1 MWAWLAACA
10 KVVPVPA
17 VPGDDVAAGVSD
29 PVLSSI
35 VREAWEL
42 GLDEDPV
49 RATALGDH
57 RRDARWP
64 DPSAAAVAADSHRR
78 QELLDRLA
86 ALPLDAGRDRE
97 TAALL
102 ANSLR
107 GAVERVVCRSE
118 TWVVGVRFH
127 PGNALSDLATAHPM
141 AEGQGA
147 VDLGARLRSFPAY
160 VDGVIAGWRR
170 GLAEGRVA
178 SRTGIERAA
187 SQLDGIV
194 ASDVATWE
202 LGVAIRGAPELS
214 EATRTA
220 LLAELDGPVRE
231 ALGRAASTMR
241 DEMLPA
247 GRVGREEG
255 VGAIPDGPAC
265 YAAQVRAHT
274 TLDMAP
280 PEIHALGLSEL
291 RTIHAEMRQLGL
303 RVFGTDDLASILQR
317 LRSDPALRFTDEA
330 DVEQEAVRAVAAAEV
345 ALRPYFHTWP
355 ATPVR
360 VERVPA
366 HDAPWST
373 IAWYRQPI
381 PGPDASGAYVVN
393 TSAPETRARYE
404 AAALAF
410 HEAVP
415 GHHTQIAW
423 GQELGAMPAFR
434 RHDYVTAFAE
444 GWALYAERL
453 AAEAGLMRDDYDR
466 LGVASFDAWRASRL
480 VVDTGLHSM
489 SWTREEAVAFM
500 LANTALAETNVVN
513 EVDRYI
519 SWPGQALGYKV
530 GQVELRKLRAEA
542 EATLG
547 ERFDIR
553 DFHDVVLG
561 GGAVTLPVLRER
573 VSTWVAKGGGRV
585 SDVARAAPTL

>member
-1 MWAWLAACA
+1 MWALLVACA
-10 KVVPVPA
+10 KVAPL
-17 VPGDDVAAGVSD
+17 PGMTADDVAAGVHD
-29 PVLSSI
+29 PALASLI
-35 VREAWEL
+35 RESWEL

-49 RATALGDH
+49 RGTALGDH

-64 DPSAAAVAADSHRR
+64 DPSSEAQADGAQRR
-78 QELLDRLA
+78 ENLLVRLS
-86 ALPLDAGRDRE
+86 ALSLAEGRDRE

-102 ANSLR
+102 SSSLLA
-107 GAVERVVCRSE
+107 AVERGICRSE

-141 AEGQGA
+141 VEGQGA
-147 VDLGARLRSFPAY
+147 KDLAVRIRAFPSY
-160 VDGVIAGWRR
+160 VDAIVAGWRR

-187 SQLDGIV
+187 SQLDGV
-194 ASDVATWE
+194 VSSEVGTWE
-202 LGVAIRGAPELS
+202 LGAAIQSAPELS
-214 EATRTA
+214 DATRTA
-220 LLAELDGPVRE
+220 LLTELDGPVRA
-231 ALGRAASTMR
+231 ALGRAAATLRNELM
-241 DEMLPA
+241 PA

-255 VGAIPDGPAC
+255 VGSLPDGADC
-265 YAAQVRAHT
+265 YAANVRTHT
-274 TLDMAP
+274 TLNGTPA
-280 PEIHALGLSEL
+280 EIHALGLTEL
-291 RTIHAEMRQLGL
+291 AAIHAEMRQIGA
-303 RVFGTDDLASILQR
+303 RAFGTDDLAEILHR
-317 LRSDPALRFTDEA
+317 LRTDLTLRFTDEA
-330 DVEQEAVRAVAAAEV
+330 DVEREAVRAVAAAET

-373 IAWYRQPI
+373 IAWYRQPV
-381 PGPDASGAYVVN
+381 PGPDAVGAYVVN

-423 GQELGAMPAFR
+423 AQELGAMPAFR
-434 RHDYVTAFAE
+434 RHDYVSAFAE

-453 AAEAGLMRDDYDR
+453 AAEAGLMRDDLDR

-489 SWTREEAVAFM
+489 GWTREEAVAFM
-500 LANTALAETNVVN
+500 LDNTALAEANVVN
-513 EVDRYI
+513 EVDRYV

-530 GQVELRKLRAEA
+530 GQVELRTLRAEA

-547 ERFDIR
+547 ARFDIR

-573 VSTWVAKGGGRV
+573 VSTWVAAGGGRW